1 MSSLLDDKMN
11 AENSIKKNV
20 LICVNNRKQ
29 NTHETKHHIV
39 INGMKWNGRNDGG
52 CSKL

>member
-29 NTHETKHHIV
+29 NTHETK
-39 INGMKWNGRNDGG
+39 RNTI
-52 CSKL
+52 